1 MFSHHSDQM
10 SQRLKVS
17 KIALWKCSLNVFL
30 VAEGRLKP
38 RISKQIHL
46 VFIWNGG
53 AALQLPPLGI
63 CILLSQFL
71 MTTAMLMIKMVCIY
85 YIKMIMMLLLVLMM
99 IWCSSCWWKWWWCV
113 ITVLMAFMS
122 ATIRILFA
130 RHPIFLCMLNRK
142 ANRCLQQNRR
152 LPQTLFNIESSDWR
166 NYTWTV
172 SAFLTLD

>member
-1 MFSHHSDQM
+1 MFPHHSDQM

-30 VAEGRLKP
+30 VVEGRLKP
-38 RISKQIHL
+38 SISKQIHL

-99 IWCSSCWWKWWWCV
+99 ILVEQLLVKMMMMCHHCVESTWWHLWVHPFVFCLPDIQFSCVCSTGRPTDVYNK
-113 ITVLMAFMS
+113 TVVC
-122 ATIRILFA
+122 
-130 RHPIFLCMLNRK
+130 PKPFL
-142 ANRCLQQNRR
+142 
-152 LPQTLFNIESSDWR
+152 I
-166 NYTWTV
+166 
-172 SAFLTLD
+172 